1 MFNKTPRYRM
11 FSVLMY
17 VLTTCVVGCAAPK
30 LDGFDKPRVI
40 ERAEVIRSSKD
51 CIDARMRPVIQTL
64 PQKTDNGTIMLP
76 VSVQCEVAYRQ

>member
-1 MFNKTPRYRM
+1 MFNKICKYVAVT
-11 FSVLMY
+11 FVLFT
-17 VLTTCVVGCAAPK
+17 VAACSTPK
-30 LDGFDKPRVI
+30 LDGFEKAKVI

-51 CIDARMRPVIQTL
+51 CIDAKMRPVIQSL